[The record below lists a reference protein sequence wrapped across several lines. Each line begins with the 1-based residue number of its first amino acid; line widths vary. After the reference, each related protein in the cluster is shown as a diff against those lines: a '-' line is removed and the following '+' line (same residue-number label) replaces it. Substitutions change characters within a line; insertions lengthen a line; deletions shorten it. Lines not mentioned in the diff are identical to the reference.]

1 MTYAPRNLL
10 PEDKLQAFI
19 QVVVFLTSDSI
30 PVTKHFIN
38 PLYMVK
44 VGEEIIYKMTAS
56 EKQQARDFLSNQFN
70 FIYEVDDRGEPII
83 RSLSTNKHFKN
94 DNLMFLAEQLI
105 DRSQRSL
112 WDSVLGEIIDGKDG
126 EFI

>member
-1 MTYAPRNLL
+1 MTYAPKNLL
-10 PEDKLQAFI
+10 PEDRLQAFI

-30 PVTKHFIN
+30 PVGRPFIN

-44 VGEEIIYKMTAS
+44 VGEEIIYGMTAS
-56 EKQQARDFLSNQFN
+56 EKEKARDFLSSQFN
-70 FIYEVDDRGEPII
+70 FIYEIDDRGEPMI
-83 RSLSTNKHFKN
+83 RSLSTNKYFKN

-126 EFI
+126 QSI